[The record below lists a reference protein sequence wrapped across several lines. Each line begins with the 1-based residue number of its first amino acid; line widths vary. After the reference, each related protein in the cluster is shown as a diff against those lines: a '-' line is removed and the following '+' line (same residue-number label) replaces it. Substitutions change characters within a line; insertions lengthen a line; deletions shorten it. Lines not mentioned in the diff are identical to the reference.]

1 MKVLLTNDD
10 GIGAI
15 GLNAMRRALL
25 EVPGVELAVIAPDS
39 NRSATAR
46 SITTHQPLWVEEFDF
61 ADGTSGFATDGTPV
75 DCVRFAAL
83 GLIDFEPELIV
94 SGINHG
100 SNLGDDITYSGTVAA
115 ALEGIVLGIPAI
127 AVSQQAD
134 HGEMDFRAA
143 RSWGREDFAQAAA
156 FVARMVEELERVP
169 MPAGTLLN
177 VNCPIGE
184 IRGAQAT
191 RLGKRIYNDR
201 MQLTEEADGRRRY
214 RIYGEMPGYQHEDG
228 TDFAAMADGCIAV
241 TPLHFDLTDQ
251 AGVREARRLRP
262 RRAARAGRAGS
273 VSAAAEDRAAELR
286 RALDHHNHRYYVLDD
301 PEVSDADYDAQLNE
315 LRDLEAEHPELRT
328 PDSPTQRV
336 GAEPLDKFE
345 QVRHLQPMLSLA
357 NARNEEEMAAWVLR
371 SERYLA
377 RQGVEM
383 GDVRFVTEPKIDGL
397 AISLVYEDG
406 VLVRGATRGN
416 GEIGEEVT
424 QNLRTIG
431 SIPLRI
437 DDAPPLLEV
446 RGEIYLPL
454 AAFARLNEQ
463 RAEAGEPTYANPR
476 NTAAGSIRQLD
487 PQLAASR
494 PLSIWCYSV
503 GALEGISFETHWE
516 SLEWLRAHGF
526 KVNRDVEIH
535 DSVDEVVAA
544 CRAWQERRDRLDFEI
559 DGVVVK
565 VDDLELQTQLGVVGR
580 EPRGA
585 IAWKFPPTTATTML
599 RGVAWNVGRTGHMV
613 PFAML
618 EPVQVSGVT
627 VKLATLHNEED
638 LRRKDVRE
646 GDEVIVMRAGDVIP
660 QVVSPTAKAQKRK
673 GRSAPMEPPAKCPAC
688 GTPTVKAEGAVFTIC
703 PNRTGCPGQVFQA
716 VKHFVGAMDIDGL
729 GEENVRRFL
738 TEGVIENMADLYDL
752 SVERLAELEG
762 FAEISARN
770 LVAAIEQSKQQ
781 PFHLVLYA
789 LGIPGIGY
797 VNARNLTRN
806 LRSMDALL
814 AASEEE
820 LAEVEGVGPIMA
832 RTVAETLSEELTRE
846 LVARLAGY
854 GLHMEEEG
862 AAPPA
867 EGPLV
872 GKTLVLTGTLPNLTR
887 PDATARIEAAGG
899 R

>member
-1 MKVLLTNDD
+1 M
-10 GIGAI
+10 
-15 GLNAMRRALL
+15 
-25 EVPGVELAVIAPDS
+25 S
-39 NRSATAR
+39 
-46 SITTHQPLWVEEFDF
+46 TT
-61 ADGTSGFATDGTPV
+61 
-75 DCVRFAAL
+75 
-83 GLIDFEPELIV
+83 
-94 SGINHG
+94 
-100 SNLGDDITYSGTVAA
+100 
-115 ALEGIVLGIPAI
+115 
-127 AVSQQAD
+127 
-134 HGEMDFRAA
+134 
-143 RSWGREDFAQAAA
+143 
-156 FVARMVEELERVP
+156 
-169 MPAGTLLN
+169 
-177 VNCPIGE
+177 
-184 IRGAQAT
+184 
-191 RLGKRIYNDR
+191 
-201 MQLTEEADGRRRY
+201 
-214 RIYGEMPGYQHEDG
+214 
-228 TDFAAMADGCIAV
+228 
-241 TPLHFDLTDQ
+241 
-251 AGVREARRLRP
+251 
-262 RRAARAGRAGS
+262 
-273 VSAAAEDRAAELR
+273 AEDRAAELR
-286 RALDHHNHRYYVLDD
+286 RTLDHHNHRYYVLDD
-301 PEVSDADYDAQLNE
+301 PEVSDSDYDALLNE
-315 LRDLEAEHPELRT
+315 LRDIEAEHPELRT

-383 GDVRFVTEPKIDGL
+383 GDVRFVTEPKVDGL

-431 SIPLRI
+431 AIPLRI

-516 SLEWLRAHGF
+516 SLEWLRDHGLR
-526 KVNRDVEIH
+526 VNRDVEIH
-535 DSVDEVVAA
+535 DTVEQVVAA
-544 CRAWQERRDRLDFEI
+544 CRAWQDRRDRLDFEI

-565 VDDLELQTQLGVVGR
+565 VDDLELQRQLGVVGR

-599 RGVAWNVGRTGHMV
+599 NGVAWNVGRTGHMV

-673 GRSAPMEPPAKCPAC
+673 GRSAPMDPPSKCPAC
-688 GTPTVKAEGAVFTIC
+688 GTPTVKPDGGVFTIC
-703 PNRTGCPGQVFQA
+703 PNRSGCPGQVFQA

-738 TEGVIENMADLYDL
+738 SEGVIADMADLYEL
-752 SVERLAELEG
+752 TVERLAGLDG

-770 LVAAIEQSKQQ
+770 LVDAIQQSKQQ

-789 LGIPGIGY
+789 LGIPGVGY
-797 VNARNLTRN
+797 VNARNLARH
-806 LRSMDALL
+806 LRSIDALI
-814 AASEEE
+814 AAGEED
-820 LAEVEGVGPIMA
+820 LTQVEGVGPIMA
-832 RTVAETLSEELTRE
+832 ATVHAELAEERTRDLIE
-846 LVARLAGY
+846 RLRGY
-854 GLHMEEEG
+854 GLRMEEEG

-872 GKTLVLTGTLPNLTR
+872 GRTLVLTGTLPNLTR

-899 R
+899 KVTGSVSKKTDYLVAGDDPGSKLTKAQELGTEVLDEEGLLALLSG

>member
-1 MKVLLTNDD
+1 V
-10 GIGAI
+10 
-15 GLNAMRRALL
+15 
-25 EVPGVELAVIAPDS
+25 S
-39 NRSATAR
+39 
-46 SITTHQPLWVEEFDF
+46 TT
-61 ADGTSGFATDGTPV
+61 
-75 DCVRFAAL
+75 
-83 GLIDFEPELIV
+83 
-94 SGINHG
+94 
-100 SNLGDDITYSGTVAA
+100 
-115 ALEGIVLGIPAI
+115 
-127 AVSQQAD
+127 
-134 HGEMDFRAA
+134 
-143 RSWGREDFAQAAA
+143 
-156 FVARMVEELERVP
+156 
-169 MPAGTLLN
+169 
-177 VNCPIGE
+177 
-184 IRGAQAT
+184 
-191 RLGKRIYNDR
+191 
-201 MQLTEEADGRRRY
+201 
-214 RIYGEMPGYQHEDG
+214 
-228 TDFAAMADGCIAV
+228 
-241 TPLHFDLTDQ
+241 
-251 AGVREARRLRP
+251 
-262 RRAARAGRAGS
+262 
-273 VSAAAEDRAAELR
+273 AEDRAAELR
-286 RALDHHNHRYYVLDD
+286 RTLDHHNHRYYVLDD
-301 PEVSDADYDAQLNE
+301 PEVSDSDYDALLNE
-315 LRDLEAEHPELRT
+315 LRDIEAEHPELRT
-328 PDSPTQRV
+328 PDSPTQRT
-336 GAEPLDKFE
+336 GADPLDKFE

-383 GDVRFVTEPKIDGL
+383 GDVRFVTEPKVDGL
-397 AISLVYEDG
+397 AISLVYENG

-431 SIPLRI
+431 AIPLRI

-454 AAFARLNEQ
+454 AAFAQLNEQ

-516 SLEWLRAHGF
+516 SLEWMRDHGF
-526 KVNRDVEIH
+526 KVSREVEIH
-535 DSVDEVVAA
+535 DTVEQVVAA

-565 VDDLELQTQLGVVGR
+565 VDDLELQRQLGVVGR

-585 IAWKFPPTTATTML
+585 IAWKFPPTTATTVL
-599 RGVAWNVGRTGHMV
+599 KGVAWNVGRTGHMV

-673 GRSAPMEPPAKCPAC
+673 GRSAPMEPPAKCPAS
-688 GTPTVKAEGAVFTIC
+688 GTPTVKPEDGVWTIC

-738 TEGVIENMADLYDL
+738 SEGVIANMADLYEL
-752 SVERLAELEG
+752 TAERLAGLEG

-770 LVAAIEQSKQQ
+770 LVDAIQQSKQQ
-781 PFHLVLYA
+781 PFTLVLYA
-789 LGIPGIGY
+789 LGIPGVGY
-797 VNARNLTRN
+797 VNARNLARH
-806 LRSMDALL
+806 LRSIDALM

-820 LAEVEGVGPIMA
+820 LTEVEGVGPIMA
-832 RTVAETLSEELTRE
+832 ATVHEELAQERTRE
-846 LVARLAGY
+846 LIERLRGY
-854 GLHMEEEG
+854 GLNMEEEG

-899 R
+899 KVTGSVSKKTDYLVAGDDPGSKLTKAQELGTEVLDEEGLLALLPADAPAAATPPPRRRR

>member
-1 MKVLLTNDD
+1 V
-10 GIGAI
+10 
-15 GLNAMRRALL
+15 
-25 EVPGVELAVIAPDS
+25 S
-39 NRSATAR
+39 
-46 SITTHQPLWVEEFDF
+46 TT
-61 ADGTSGFATDGTPV
+61 
-75 DCVRFAAL
+75 
-83 GLIDFEPELIV
+83 
-94 SGINHG
+94 
-100 SNLGDDITYSGTVAA
+100 
-115 ALEGIVLGIPAI
+115 
-127 AVSQQAD
+127 
-134 HGEMDFRAA
+134 
-143 RSWGREDFAQAAA
+143 
-156 FVARMVEELERVP
+156 
-169 MPAGTLLN
+169 
-177 VNCPIGE
+177 
-184 IRGAQAT
+184 
-191 RLGKRIYNDR
+191 
-201 MQLTEEADGRRRY
+201 
-214 RIYGEMPGYQHEDG
+214 
-228 TDFAAMADGCIAV
+228 
-241 TPLHFDLTDQ
+241 
-251 AGVREARRLRP
+251 
-262 RRAARAGRAGS
+262 
-273 VSAAAEDRAAELR
+273 AEDRAAELR
-286 RALDHHNHRYYVLDD
+286 RTLDHHNHRYYVLDD
-301 PEVSDADYDAQLNE
+301 PEISDSDYDALLNE
-315 LRDLEAEHPELRT
+315 LRDIEAEHPELRT
-328 PDSPTQRV
+328 PDSPTQRT
-336 GAEPLDKFE
+336 GADPLDKFE

-357 NARNEEEMAAWVLR
+357 NARNEDEMAAWVLR

-383 GDVRFVTEPKIDGL
+383 GDVRFVTEPKVDGL
-397 AISLVYEDG
+397 AISLVYENG

-431 SIPLRI
+431 AIPLRI

-516 SLEWLRAHGF
+516 SLEWMRDHGF

-535 DSVDEVVAA
+535 DTVEQVVAA
-544 CRAWQERRDRLDFEI
+544 CRAWQDRRDRLDFEI

-565 VDDLELQTQLGVVGR
+565 VDDLELQRQLGVVGR

-599 RGVAWNVGRTGHMV
+599 KGVAWNVGRTGHMV

-673 GRSAPMEPPAKCPAC
+673 GRSAPMEPPSECPAC
-688 GTPTVKAEGAVFTIC
+688 GTPTVKPDGGVWTIC

-738 TEGVIENMADLYDL
+738 SEGVIADMADLYEL
-752 SVERLAELEG
+752 TVERLAGLEG

-770 LVAAIEQSKQQ
+770 LVDAIQQSKQQ

-789 LGIPGIGY
+789 LGIPGVGY
-797 VNARNLTRN
+797 VNARNLARH
-806 LRSMDALL
+806 LRSIDALM
-814 AASEEE
+814 AASQEE
-820 LAEVEGVGPIMA
+820 LTEVEGVGPIMA
-832 RTVAETLSEELTRE
+832 ATVHEELAQERTRE
-846 LVARLAGY
+846 LIERLRGY
-854 GLHMEEEG
+854 GLNMEEEG

-872 GKTLVLTGTLPNLTR
+872 GRTLVLTGTLPNLTR

-899 R
+899 KVTGSVSKKTDYLVAGDDPGSKLTKAQELGTEVLDEEGLLALLPADAPAAATPPPRRRR

>member
-1 MKVLLTNDD
+1 M
-10 GIGAI
+10 
-15 GLNAMRRALL
+15 
-25 EVPGVELAVIAPDS
+25 
-39 NRSATAR
+39 SAT
-46 SITTHQPLWVEEFDF
+46 
-61 ADGTSGFATDGTPV
+61 
-75 DCVRFAAL
+75 
-83 GLIDFEPELIV
+83 
-94 SGINHG
+94 
-100 SNLGDDITYSGTVAA
+100 
-115 ALEGIVLGIPAI
+115 
-127 AVSQQAD
+127 
-134 HGEMDFRAA
+134 
-143 RSWGREDFAQAAA
+143 
-156 FVARMVEELERVP
+156 
-169 MPAGTLLN
+169 
-177 VNCPIGE
+177 
-184 IRGAQAT
+184 
-191 RLGKRIYNDR
+191 
-201 MQLTEEADGRRRY
+201 
-214 RIYGEMPGYQHEDG
+214 
-228 TDFAAMADGCIAV
+228 
-241 TPLHFDLTDQ
+241 
-251 AGVREARRLRP
+251 
-262 RRAARAGRAGS
+262 
-273 VSAAAEDRAAELR
+273 AEDRAAELR
-286 RALDHHNHRYYVLDD
+286 RTLDHHNHRYYVLDD
-301 PEVSDADYDAQLNE
+301 PEVSDSDYDALLSE

-345 QVRHLQPMLSLA
+345 QVPHLQPMLSLA
-357 NARNEEEMAAWVLR
+357 NARNEEEMTAWVLR

-383 GDVRFVTEPKIDGL
+383 GDVRFVTEPKVDGL

-424 QNLRTIG
+424 QNLRTIKA
-431 SIPLRI
+431 IPLRI

-494 PLSIWCYSV
+494 PLSIWCYSL
-503 GALEGISFETHWE
+503 GALEGLSFDTHWE
-516 SLEWLRAHGF
+516 SLEWLRDHGF
-526 KVNRDVEIH
+526 KVHRDVEVH
-535 DSVDEVVAA
+535 DTVDEVVAA
-544 CRAWQERRDRLDFEI
+544 CRAWEERRDRLDFEI

-565 VDDLELQTQLGVVGR
+565 VDDLDLQRQLGVVGR

-585 IAWKFPPTTATTML
+585 IAWKFPPTTATTL
-599 RGVAWNVGRTGHMV
+599 LNGVAWNVGRTGHMV

-673 GRSAPMEPPAKCPAC
+673 GRSKPMEPPSKCPAC
-688 GTPTVKAEGAVFTIC
+688 GTPTVKPDDGVWTIC

-738 TEGVIENMADLYDL
+738 TEGLIENMADLYEL
-752 SVERLAELEG
+752 TVERLAELEG

-770 LVAAIEQSKQQ
+770 LVEAIEGSKQQ

-797 VNARNLTRN
+797 VNARNLARS
-806 LRSMDALL
+806 LRSMDALME
-814 AASEEE
+814 ASAEQ

-832 RTVAETLSEELTRE
+832 KTVTETLAEDRTRE
-846 LVARLAGY
+846 LIERLRGY

-887 PDATARIEAAGG
+887 PEATARIEAAGG
-899 R
+899 KVTGSVSKKTDYLVAGADPGTKLTKAQDLGTEVLDEDGLLALLPAGAPEPAEVPPRRRR